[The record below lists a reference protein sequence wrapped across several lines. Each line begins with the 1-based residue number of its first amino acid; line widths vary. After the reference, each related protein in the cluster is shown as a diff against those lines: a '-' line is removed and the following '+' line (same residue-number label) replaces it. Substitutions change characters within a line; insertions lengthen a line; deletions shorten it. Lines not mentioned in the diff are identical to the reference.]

1 MIDATELKGKMS
13 AQSSLS
19 HRHLKR
25 VSVTTTV
32 SVCKP
37 TTRATWALLFWPTLP
52 ALTFVITERG
62 LISQNASENSIVNPK
77 IRDSS
82 TLF

>member
-37 TTRATWALLFWPTLP
+37 TTRATCVLLFWPTWP
-52 ALTFVITERG
+52 VSSVCKPTTFVVTERG
-62 LISQNASENSIVNPK
+62 LSQSIVD
-77 IRDSS
+77 I
-82 TLF
+82 